1 MAKKCCNGDEGFWK
15 KLSPDEL
22 LPVQF
27 HKRLNDSAD
36 WDAAVRV
43 NTECTGECTISMDIG
58 ENLKKPPFD
67 TMSSNELCCKKI
79 VWKEGLNR
87 LFGSSM

>member
-1 MAKKCCNGDEGFWK
+1 M
-15 KLSPDEL
+15 
-22 LPVQF
+22 
-27 HKRLNDSAD
+27 
-36 WDAAVRV
+36 RV